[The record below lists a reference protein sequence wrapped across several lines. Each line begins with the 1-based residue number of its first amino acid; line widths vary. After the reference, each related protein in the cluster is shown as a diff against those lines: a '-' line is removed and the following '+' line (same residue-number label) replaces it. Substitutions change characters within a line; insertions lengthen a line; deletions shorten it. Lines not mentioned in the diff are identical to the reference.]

1 MTDLRQAAQQALE
14 ALCSAVEFYWFWII
28 KGEYRDH

>member
-1 MTDLRQAAQQALE
+1 MFEKLIVDYLIDTWLT
-14 ALCSAVEFYWFWII
+14 AVEFYWFWII